1 MSGPIKI
8 SIKGLRIEKSIG
20 DSHERKNEVNEGNQ
34 ADEYD
39 ELERTLEESSERR
52 AELIK
57 EPDDIR
63 LSCV

>member
-57 EPDDIR
+57 
-63 LSCV
+63 

>member
-1 MSGPIKI
+1 
-8 SIKGLRIEKSIG
+8 
-20 DSHERKNEVNEGNQ
+20 EVNEGNQ

-57 EPDDIR
+57 EPII
-63 LSCV
+63 SSKYNK